1 MGELMVGKEAG
12 GELRRVPGQASPKAG
27 AREGWPREKLFH
39 HGPHVLSNAELIAL
53 LLGTGARERTSV
65 DIAARLLQGVSSIRD
80 LAAQGVRDFTRFE
93 GLGPGKAA
101 PLAAAVELGRRLP
114 RTPREAAASFRS
126 PSDVFREY
134 APIMSDLR
142 REVFRVIL
150 LNTAHVRISDF
161 VASEG
166 GIASSIV
173 EPRLIFRRAILE
185 HAAAVICIHN
195 HPSGNPEPSR
205 EDVAVTRQ
213 LVRAG
218 QHLGIPLRD
227 HVIIAGDEYTSLAER
242 GLVSVD

>member
-1 MGELMVGKEAG
+1 MGRKNQDVK
-12 GELRRVPGQASPKAG
+12 QD
-27 AREGWPREKLFH
+27 WPREKLFR
-39 HGPHVLSNAELIAL
+39 HGPHVLSNAELLAL
-53 LLGTGARERTSV
+53 LLGTGAKERTSV
-65 DIAARLLQGVSSIRD
+65 EVASRMLATVASIRE
-80 LAAQGVRDFTRFE
+80 LAAQEVRDFTRMD
-93 GLGPGKAA
+93 GIGPGKAA
-101 PLAAAVELGRRLP
+101 RLAAAFEFGRRLP
-114 RTPREAAASFRS
+114 RIPREAAAAFRS
-126 PSDVFREY
+126 PADVFREY

-142 REVFRVIL
+142 REVFRVVL
-150 LNTAHVRISDF
+150 LNTGHVRISDF

-218 QHLGIPLRD
+218 AHLGIPLRD
-227 HVIIAGDEYTSLAER
+227 HVIIAGDTYTSLAER
-242 GLVSVD
+242 GLVSCE

>member
-1 MGELMVGKEAG
+1 MVAKGKGRTDRA
-12 GELRRVPGQASPKAG
+12 K
-27 AREGWPREKLFH
+27 EGWPREKLFH
-39 HGPHVLSNAELIAL
+39 HGPHVLSNAELLAL
-53 LLGTGARERTSV
+53 ILGTGARERTSLE
-65 DIAARLLQGVSSIRD
+65 IGSRLLDGVASIREM
-80 LAAQGVRDFTRFE
+80 AAQGVRDYTRVE
-93 GLGPGKAA
+93 GVGPGKAA
-101 PLAAAVELGRRLP
+101 RLAAAFELGRRLP
-114 RTPREAAASFRS
+114 RIPREAAASFRS

-134 APIMSDLR
+134 APIMADLP

-150 LNTAHVRISDF
+150 VNTAHTRISDF

-213 LVRAG
+213 LARAG
-218 QHLGIPLRD
+218 AHLGIPLRD
-227 HVIIAGDEYTSLAER
+227 HVIIAGDTYTSLAER
-242 GLVSVD
+242 GLLATD

>member
-1 MGELMVGKEAG
+1 MGRKNQDVKED
-12 GELRRVPGQASPKAG
+12 
-27 AREGWPREKLFH
+27 WPREKLFR
-39 HGPHVLSNAELIAL
+39 HGPHVLSNAELLAL
-53 LLGTGARERTSV
+53 LLGTGAKERTSV
-65 DIAARLLQGVSSIRD
+65 EVASRMLATVASIRE
-80 LAAQGVRDFTRFE
+80 LAAQEVRDFTRMD
-93 GLGPGKAA
+93 GIGPGKAA
-101 PLAAAVELGRRLP
+101 RLAAAFEFGRRLP
-114 RTPREAAASFRS
+114 RIPREAAAAFRS
-126 PSDVFREY
+126 PADVFREY

-142 REVFRVIL
+142 REVFRVVL
-150 LNTAHVRISDF
+150 LNTGHVRISDF

-218 QHLGIPLRD
+218 AHLGIPLRD
-227 HVIIAGDEYTSLAER
+227 HVIIAGDTYTSLAER
-242 GLVSVD
+242 GLVSCE

>member
-1 MGELMVGKEAG
+1 MVMGRKNQDVK
-12 GELRRVPGQASPKAG
+12 QD
-27 AREGWPREKLFH
+27 WPREKLFR
-39 HGPHVLSNAELIAL
+39 HGPHVLSNAELLAL
-53 LLGTGARERTSV
+53 LLGTGAKEQTSV
-65 DIAARLLQGVSSIRD
+65 EIASRMLATVASIRE
-80 LAAQGVRDFTRFE
+80 LAAQEVRDFTRMD
-93 GLGPGKAA
+93 GIGPGKAA
-101 PLAAAVELGRRLP
+101 RLAAAFEFGRRLP
-114 RTPREAAASFRS
+114 RIPREAAAAFRS
-126 PSDVFREY
+126 PADVFREY

-142 REVFRVIL
+142 REVFRVVL
-150 LNTAHVRISDF
+150 LNTGHVRISDF

-218 QHLGIPLRD
+218 AHLGIPLRD
-227 HVIIAGDEYTSLAER
+227 HVIIAGDTYTSLAER
-242 GLVSVD
+242 GLVSCE

>member
-1 MGELMVGKEAG
+1 MVMGRKNQGVKED
-12 GELRRVPGQASPKAG
+12 
-27 AREGWPREKLFH
+27 WPREKLFR
-39 HGPHVLSNAELIAL
+39 HGPHVLSNAELLAL
-53 LLGTGARERTSV
+53 LLGTGAKERTSV
-65 DIAARLLQGVSSIRD
+65 EVASRMLATVASIRE
-80 LAAQGVRDFTRFE
+80 LAAQEVRDFTRMD
-93 GLGPGKAA
+93 GIGPGKAA
-101 PLAAAVELGRRLP
+101 RLAAAFEFGRRLP
-114 RTPREAAASFRS
+114 RIPREAAAAFRS
-126 PSDVFREY
+126 PADVFREY

-142 REVFRVIL
+142 REVFRVVL
-150 LNTAHVRISDF
+150 LNTGHVRISDF

-218 QHLGIPLRD
+218 AHLGIPLRD
-227 HVIIAGDEYTSLAER
+227 HVIIAGDTYTSLAER
-242 GLVSVD
+242 GLVSCE

>member
-1 MGELMVGKEAG
+1 MGRKNQDVKED
-12 GELRRVPGQASPKAG
+12 
-27 AREGWPREKLFH
+27 WPREKLFR
-39 HGPHVLSNAELIAL
+39 HGPHVLSNAELLAL
-53 LLGTGARERTSV
+53 LLGTGAKEQTSV
-65 DIAARLLQGVSSIRD
+65 EIASRMLATVASIRE
-80 LAAQGVRDFTRFE
+80 LAAQEVRDFTRMD
-93 GLGPGKAA
+93 GIGPGKAA
-101 PLAAAVELGRRLP
+101 RLAAAFEFGRRLP
-114 RTPREAAASFRS
+114 RIPREAAAAFRS
-126 PSDVFREY
+126 PADVFREY

-142 REVFRVIL
+142 REVFRVVL
-150 LNTAHVRISDF
+150 LNTGHVRISDF

-218 QHLGIPLRD
+218 AHLGIPLRD
-227 HVIIAGDEYTSLAER
+227 HVIIAGDTYTSLAER
-242 GLVSVD
+242 GLVSCE

>member
-1 MGELMVGKEAG
+1 MGRKNQGVKED
-12 GELRRVPGQASPKAG
+12 
-27 AREGWPREKLFH
+27 WPREKLLR
-39 HGPHVLSNAELIAL
+39 HGPHVLSNAELLAL
-53 LLGTGARERTSV
+53 LLGTGAKERTSV
-65 DIAARLLQGVSSIRD
+65 EVASRMLATVASIRE
-80 LAAQGVRDFTRFE
+80 LAAQEVRDFTRMD
-93 GLGPGKAA
+93 GIGPGKAA
-101 PLAAAVELGRRLP
+101 RLAAAFEFGRRLP
-114 RTPREAAASFRS
+114 RIPREAAAAFRS
-126 PSDVFREY
+126 PADVFREY

-142 REVFRVIL
+142 REVFRVVL
-150 LNTAHVRISDF
+150 LNTGHVRISDF

-218 QHLGIPLRD
+218 AHLGIPLRD
-227 HVIIAGDEYTSLAER
+227 HVIIAGDTYTSLAER
-242 GLVSVD
+242 GLVSCE

>member
-1 MGELMVGKEAG
+1 MGRKNQDVK
-12 GELRRVPGQASPKAG
+12 QD
-27 AREGWPREKLFH
+27 WPREKLFR
-39 HGPHVLSNAELIAL
+39 HGPHVLSNAELLAL
-53 LLGTGARERTSV
+53 LLGTGAKERTSV
-65 DIAARLLQGVSSIRD
+65 EVASRMLATVASIRE
-80 LAAQGVRDFTRFE
+80 LAAQEVRDFTRMD
-93 GLGPGKAA
+93 GIGPGKAA
-101 PLAAAVELGRRLP
+101 RLAAAFEFGRRLP
-114 RTPREAAASFRS
+114 RIPREAAAAFRS
-126 PSDVFREY
+126 PADVFGEY

-142 REVFRVIL
+142 REVFRVVL
-150 LNTAHVRISDF
+150 LNTGHVRISDF

-218 QHLGIPLRD
+218 AHLGIPLRD
-227 HVIIAGDEYTSLAER
+227 HVIIAGDTYTSLAER
-242 GLVSVD
+242 GLVSCE

>member
-1 MGELMVGKEAG
+1 MGRKNQDVKED
-12 GELRRVPGQASPKAG
+12 
-27 AREGWPREKLFH
+27 WPREKLFR
-39 HGPHVLSNAELIAL
+39 HGPHVLSNAELLAL
-53 LLGTGARERTSV
+53 LLGTGAKERTSV
-65 DIAARLLQGVSSIRD
+65 EVASRMLATVASIRE
-80 LAAQGVRDFTRFE
+80 LAAQEVRDFTRMD
-93 GLGPGKAA
+93 GIGPGKAA
-101 PLAAAVELGRRLP
+101 RLAAAFEFGRRLP
-114 RTPREAAASFRS
+114 RIPREAAAAFRS
-126 PSDVFREY
+126 PADVFGEY

-142 REVFRVIL
+142 REVFRVVL
-150 LNTAHVRISDF
+150 LNTGHVRISDF

-218 QHLGIPLRD
+218 AHLGIPLRD
-227 HVIIAGDEYTSLAER
+227 HVIIAGDTYTSLAER
-242 GLVSVD
+242 GLVSCE

>member
-1 MGELMVGKEAG
+1 MG
-12 GELRRVPGQASPKAG
+12 
-27 AREGWPREKLFH
+27 RENQGVIEDWPREKLFR
-39 HGPHVLSNAELIAL
+39 HGPHVLSNAELLAL
-53 LLGTGARERTSV
+53 LLGTGAKEQTSV
-65 DIAARLLQGVSSIRD
+65 EIASRMLATVASIRE
-80 LAAQGVRDFTRFE
+80 LAAQEVRDFTRMD
-93 GLGPGKAA
+93 GIGPGKAA
-101 PLAAAVELGRRLP
+101 RLAAAFEFGRRLP
-114 RTPREAAASFRS
+114 RIPREAAAAFRS
-126 PSDVFREY
+126 PADVFREY

-142 REVFRVIL
+142 REVFRVVL
-150 LNTAHVRISDF
+150 LNTGHVRISDF

-218 QHLGIPLRD
+218 AHLGIPLRD
-227 HVIIAGDEYTSLAER
+227 HVIIADDTYTSLAER
-242 GLVSVD
+242 GLVSCE

>member
-1 MGELMVGKEAG
+1 MGRKNQDVKED
-12 GELRRVPGQASPKAG
+12 
-27 AREGWPREKLFH
+27 WPREKLFR
-39 HGPHVLSNAELIAL
+39 HGPHVLSNAELLAL
-53 LLGTGARERTSV
+53 LLGTGAKERTSV
-65 DIAARLLQGVSSIRD
+65 EIASRMLATVASIRE
-80 LAAQGVRDFTRFE
+80 LAAQEVRDFTRMD
-93 GLGPGKAA
+93 GIGPGKAA
-101 PLAAAVELGRRLP
+101 RLAAAFEFGRRLP
-114 RTPREAAASFRS
+114 RIPREAAAAFRS
-126 PSDVFREY
+126 PADVFREY

-142 REVFRVIL
+142 REVFRVVL
-150 LNTAHVRISDF
+150 LNTGHVRISDF

-218 QHLGIPLRD
+218 AHLGIPLRD
-227 HVIIAGDEYTSLAER
+227 HVIIAGDTYTSLAER
-242 GLVSVD
+242 GLVSCE

>member
-1 MGELMVGKEAG
+1 MGRKNQDVK
-12 GELRRVPGQASPKAG
+12 QD
-27 AREGWPREKLFH
+27 WPREKLFR
-39 HGPHVLSNAELIAL
+39 HGPHVLSNAELLAL
-53 LLGTGARERTSV
+53 LLGTGAKEQTSV
-65 DIAARLLQGVSSIRD
+65 EIASRMLATVASIRE
-80 LAAQGVRDFTRFE
+80 LAAQEVRDFTRMD
-93 GLGPGKAA
+93 GIGPGKAA
-101 PLAAAVELGRRLP
+101 RLAAAFEFGRRLP
-114 RTPREAAASFRS
+114 RIPREAAAAFRS
-126 PSDVFREY
+126 PADVFREY

-142 REVFRVIL
+142 REVFRVVL
-150 LNTAHVRISDF
+150 LNTGHVRISDF

-218 QHLGIPLRD
+218 AHLGIPLRD
-227 HVIIAGDEYTSLAER
+227 HVIIAGDTYTSLAER
-242 GLVSVD
+242 GLVSCE

>member
-1 MGELMVGKEAG
+1 
-12 GELRRVPGQASPKAG
+12 
-27 AREGWPREKLFH
+27 
-39 HGPHVLSNAELIAL
+39 
-53 LLGTGARERTSV
+53 
-65 DIAARLLQGVSSIRD
+65 
-80 LAAQGVRDFTRFE
+80 
-93 GLGPGKAA
+93 
-101 PLAAAVELGRRLP
+101 
-114 RTPREAAASFRS
+114 
-126 PSDVFREY
+126 
-134 APIMSDLR
+134 MSDLR

-242 GLVSVD
+242 GLVSIE

>member
-1 MGELMVGKEAG
+1 G
-12 GELRRVPGQASPKAG
+12 GG
-27 AREGWPREKLFH
+27 
-39 HGPHVLSNAELIAL
+39 
-53 LLGTGARERTSV
+53 
-65 DIAARLLQGVSSIRD
+65 
-80 LAAQGVRDFTRFE
+80 
-93 GLGPGKAA
+93 
-101 PLAAAVELGRRLP
+101 AAA
-114 RTPREAAASFRS
+114 FRS
-126 PSDVFREY
+126 PADVFREY

-142 REVFRVIL
+142 REVFRVVL
-150 LNTAHVRISDF
+150 LNTGHVRISDF

-218 QHLGIPLRD
+218 AHLGIPLRD
-227 HVIIAGDEYTSLAER
+227 HVIIAGDTYTSLAER
-242 GLVSVD
+242 GLVSCE